1 VTPIGA
7 VAVAMVLGLLLG
19 NGSGLPG
26 AYLVAGIILLC
37 FAAGYAAM
45 SEHVTNAGA
54 FYAYITKGLGR
65 PAGVT
70 AAFVA
75 LAAYNAIFC
84 AVLGAVGA
92 ETHLVMQN
100 QLSINLPWEAWSAI
114 ALALIALMGRRQV
127 NLNAAILG
135 VALALEI
142 AMVTVLD
149 IGILTT
155 KGLWAF
161 SLHSFAPATIF
172 AAGIDAGLVFAFNSF
187 IGFEASDLRRGGQA
201 TKAVGPARNVYR
213 NHPDR
218 RVLRA
223 HLLVP
228 GLRRRWRFGAKDDRG
243 HPRRSGQLPV
253 RDERPIRRRIHKP
266 PDSVPARHEPVRRA
280 ARDAQR
286 DRSVL
291 LRAEP
296 RRSAPERALPYTP
309 KAQVTIRRE
318 GAQIAICALI
328 VALYAIANENPL
340 TTLATSVGGVGTLGI
355 VILQAGAAFAVV
367 GFFARLSDGH
377 WLKTLVAP
385 LAGGVGLVI
394 GVILIVHNYGNL
406 VPGQTGIIKAL
417 PWLLLI
423 AAAAGLAYA
432 FRLRSAKPR
441 IYARMGEPPEWEAPE
456 WEAPALEAVS
466 DPLLPT
472 AS

>member
-1 VTPIGA
+1 MTPIGA

-75 LAAYNAIFC
+75 LVAYNAIFC

-187 IGFEASDLRRGGQA
+187 IGFEATAIFAEEAKQPKRSVPRATYIAIILIAVFYALTSWCLVSGAGGDLVQKTIAGTPGGPGNFLFAMNAQY
-201 TKAVGPARNVYR
+201 VGGFT
-213 NHPDR
+213 NH
-218 RVLRA
+218 LIQY
-223 HLLVP
+223 LLVTS
-228 GLRRRWRFGAKDDRG
+228 LFAALLAT
-243 HPRRSGQLPV
+243 HNAT
-253 RDERPIRRRIHKP
+253 
-266 PDSVPARHEPVRRA
+266 ARYFF
-280 ARDAQR
+280 
-286 DRSVL
+286 
-291 LRAEP
+291 
-296 RRSAPERALPYTP
+296 ALS
-309 KAQVTIRRE
+309 RE
-318 GAQIAICALI
+318 GLLPNALSRTHPKLKSPY
-328 VALYAIANENPL
+328 VA
-340 TTLATSVGGVGTLGI
+340 
-355 VILQAGAAFAVV
+355 
-367 GFFARLSDGH
+367 R
-377 WLKTLVAP
+377 AP
-385 LAGGVGLVI
+385 
-394 GVILIVHNYGNL
+394 
-406 VPGQTGIIKAL
+406 
-417 PWLLLI
+417 
-423 AAAAGLAYA
+423 
-432 FRLRSAKPR
+432 RLRSAP
-441 IYARMGEPPEWEAPE
+441 
-456 WEAPALEAVS
+456 
-466 DPLLPT
+466 
-472 AS
+472 